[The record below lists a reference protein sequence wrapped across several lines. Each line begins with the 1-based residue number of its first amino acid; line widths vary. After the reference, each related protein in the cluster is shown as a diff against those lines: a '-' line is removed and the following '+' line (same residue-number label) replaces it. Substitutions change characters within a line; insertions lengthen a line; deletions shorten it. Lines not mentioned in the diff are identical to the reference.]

1 MKSFAFYAATCA
13 AIILAV
19 GGVAWAF
26 TGPDGRPTVLAAA
39 GVAFVVQLIAF
50 AIARHMM
57 TGNVFL
63 GWGLGSLLRLVT
75 VALFALIVARL
86 WRAPLTPA
94 LLSLAGFLFVT
105 TVVEP
110 LFLKR

>member
-13 AIILAV
+13 AIILVV
-19 GGVAWAF
+19 GGIAWAF
-26 TGPDGRPTVLAAA
+26 TGPVGRPTVLVAA
-39 GVAFVVQLIAF
+39 GVAFGVQLIAF
-50 AIARHMM
+50 AIARHLQAA
-57 TGNVFL
+57 NLFL

-75 VALFALIVARL
+75 LALFALIVARL

-94 LLSLAGFLFVT
+94 LLSLAGFLFLT

>member
-1 MKSFAFYAATCA
+1 MKSFGFYAATCA
-13 AIILAV
+13 AIILVV
-19 GGVAWAF
+19 GGVAWVL

-39 GVAFVVQLIAF
+39 AVAFGVQLIAF
-50 AIARHMM
+50 AIARHMQA
-57 TGNVFL
+57 GNVFL
-63 GWGLGSLLRLVT
+63 GWGLGSLLRLIT
-75 VALFALIVARL
+75 LALFALIVARL

-94 LLSLAGFLFVT
+94 LLSLAGFFFIT

>member
-1 MKSFAFYAATCA
+1 MKRFASYAGTCA
-13 AIILAV
+13 AIILV
-19 GGVAWAF
+19 IGGVAW
-26 TGPDGRPTVLAAA
+26 TLTSPDGRPAVLAAA

-50 AIARHMM
+50 AIARQMQDA
-57 TGNVFL
+57 NLFL
-63 GWGLGSLLRLVT
+63 GWGLGSLLRLIT
-75 VALFALIVARL
+75 LALFALIVARL

-94 LLSLAGFLFVT
+94 LLSLAGFLFIT